1 MAVVE
6 LIGVTKRWGPVTAV
20 EPTDLRID
28 DGEFVAILGPSGCG
42 KSTTFSCSPG
52 SMRRQPARFASTEQP
67 SMKSRRATA
76 MSALSSSP
84 TRSTPT
90 CRRGRTFPSP
100 CDSRNCSARRLSE
113 RVQKIAALVQ
123 IEDLLERKPSE
134 MSGGQQQRVALARA
148 LVKEP
153 QLLLLDEPLS
163 NLDATLRLTMRGEI
177 RRLQR
182 SLGVTTILV
191 THDQIEATTMADRI
205 ICMSKGR
212 IEQIGTASDLYQN
225 PDSLF
230 VAGFIGSPPI
240 NLLEGEAKGTALRV
254 GEVEL
259 PFEKAGAGRVTL
271 GVRPESVALGKP
283 GMNARVEDIEPHG
296 RETIYH
302 LTHTARHAPGSPGR
316 SRRAPRRRRDSS
328 QDRSR
333 LDIRCDRT
341 ARGPYHSGPRRMM
354 QMRPR
359 LKWHKLK
366 RKRSDAPFLRQN
378 LAAGLTAGAALEVD
392 LVVTADGHFLCLH
405 DLTLD
410 AETTGTG
417 PVAAATRAEV
427 ARLRQRGSNGEVLDE
442 PPLFLDEVVAI
453 VSRLGRDS
461 GGLTQLDIKEPQV
474 RFDDALVAQ
483 LAGTIGTLRHRFIAS
498 GCDAK
503 LIAAPPQGSTR
514 HDLRLRSARP
524 LRP

>member
-42 KSTTFSCSPG
+42 KSTSLFMLAGIYAPSAGEIRFDGAPVNEVE
-52 SMRRQPARFASTEQP
+52 ARDRNVGIVFQSYALYP
-67 SMKSRRATA
+67 N
-76 MSALSSSP
+76 MSARENIS
-84 TRSTPT
+84 
-90 CRRGRTFPSP
+90 FPLRFKKLQRE
-100 CDSRNCSARRLSE
+100 DAE
-113 RVQKIAALVQ
+113 QRVQKIAALVQ
-123 IEDLLERKPSE
+123 IEDLLDRKPSE

-240 NLLEGEAKGTALRV
+240 NLLDGDANGTALRV
-254 GEVEL
+254 GEVAV
-259 PFEKAGAGRVTL
+259 PFEKAAAGRVTL
-271 GVRPESVALGKP
+271 GVRPESVALGKR
-283 GMNARVEDIEPHG
+283 GMTSRVEDIEPHG

-302 LTHTARHAPGSPGR
+302 LSTPLGTLRALQAGAAKLRVGDQTQVRIDRALVFDHTGRRVGHTARI
-316 SRRAPRRRRDSS
+316 DS
-328 QDRSR
+328 
-333 LDIRCDRT
+333 
-341 ARGPYHSGPRRMM
+341 A
-354 QMRPR
+354 
-359 LKWHKLK
+359 
-366 RKRSDAPFLRQN
+366 
-378 LAAGLTAGAALEVD
+378 
-392 LVVTADGHFLCLH
+392 
-405 DLTLD
+405 
-410 AETTGTG
+410 
-417 PVAAATRAEV
+417 
-427 ARLRQRGSNGEVLDE
+427 
-442 PPLFLDEVVAI
+442 
-453 VSRLGRDS
+453 
-461 GGLTQLDIKEPQV
+461 
-474 RFDDALVAQ
+474 
-483 LAGTIGTLRHRFIAS
+483 
-498 GCDAK
+498 
-503 LIAAPPQGSTR
+503 
-514 HDLRLRSARP
+514 
-524 LRP
+524 